1 MQSIGT
7 LPGGAFS
14 EASAINDAG
23 EVVGSSSSNLGLR
36 AFIWSAADGLRDL
49 NTLIPS
55 TSNLVLTGAV
65 AINNN
70 GQILAVGSRQHD
82 LANDREA
89 NMDNDHHSGAT
100 RAYLLTPVK

>member
-1 MQSIGT
+1 MSDLGT
-7 LPGGAFS
+7 LGGTYSYA
-14 EASAINDAG
+14 
-23 EVVGSSSSNLGLR
+23 
-36 AFIWSAADGLRDL
+36 
-49 NTLIPS
+49 T
-55 TSNLVLTGAV
+55 

-100 RAYLLTPVK
+100 RAYLLTPIK